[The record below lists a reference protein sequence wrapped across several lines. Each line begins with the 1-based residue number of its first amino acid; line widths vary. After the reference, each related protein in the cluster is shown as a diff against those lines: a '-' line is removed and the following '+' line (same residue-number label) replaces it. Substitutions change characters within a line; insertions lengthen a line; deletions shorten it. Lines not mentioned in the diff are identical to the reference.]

1 VRIDGF
7 TSPNIPIAPPA
18 QPAVAPAQTF
28 TAQQT
33 SAQQAALLALQLEE
47 QKGGGGGGGGGHGGG
62 HGAKKVALETID
74 DIAARA
80 SLNIESRKKT
90 MLDRMNDIDRMK
102 AELAAQDA
110 LVGEK
115 DPDAEQQQQDGQ
127 PDPQDE
133 DGALA

>member
-7 TSPNIPIAPPA
+7 SSPNIPIAPAA

-28 TAQQT
+28 TSQQT

-47 QKGGGGGGGGGHGGG
+47 QKGGGGGGGGHGGG

-90 MLDRMNDIDRMK
+90 MLDRMNDIERMK

-115 DPDAEQQQQDGQ
+115 DPDAEQQQKDGHSE
-127 PDPQDE
+127 PQDE
-133 DGALA
+133 DNALA